1 MAAPTGSRRAGRR
14 RGRWSAKKGNSLRA
28 LDKAISDTGY
38 IVNDVERQILQALSP
53 CMQCEISRRW
63 TSIIKLRL
71 TEHTSDNLLG
81 RAVRKT
87 DLNKVR
93 SAATRLGADY
103 SSWCDKNLRMCI
115 PTTAR
120 SPSNS
125 TRTTRSSTSSKSRRP
140 SVINAPDGSPSAGS
154 PQARRKTAAL
164 SRPAKSRVSPG
175 ASGGSSG
182 PSRCESD
189 RDESPRHQVDL
200 WEGDSGALGGCIQK
214 AMKGN
219 IDGTLE
225 RAVDRTLKEAVDRSL
240 KEAVDRSLREAVD
253 RTLKEAVDR
262 TLKEAVDRTLKEA
275 VDRSLKE
282 AVDRSLKEAVD
293 RSLEEA
299 VDRTLK
305 EAVERTLKEAVDR
318 TLEEAVDRTL
328 GEAIDSIL
336 KRVVGDA
343 SEKAIDDLRHVRGR
357 AASSDRQMAPCED
370 IVSLNPSEPSCGGD
384 CELLSD

>member
-81 RAVRKT
+81 LAVRKT

-93 SAATRLGADY
+93 SVATRLGADY
-103 SSWCDKNLRMCI
+103 SSWCDKHLRMCI

-125 TRTTRSSTSSKSRRP
+125 TRTTRSPTSSKSRRA
-140 SVINAPDGSPSAGS
+140 SVINEPDGSPSAGS
-154 PQARRKTAAL
+154 PRARRKTAAL
-164 SRPAKSRVSPG
+164 SRPAKSRVLPG

-182 PSRCESD
+182 PSRSESD
-189 RDESPRHQVDL
+189 RDESPRHQ
-200 WEGDSGALGGCIQK
+200 GGSGVLEGCIQK
-214 AMKGN
+214 AVRGN
-219 IDGTLE
+219 IDGALE
-225 RAVDRTLKEAVDRSL
+225 RAVDRTLK
-240 KEAVDRSLREAVD
+240 EAVD

-275 VDRSLKE
+275 VDRTLKE
-282 AVDRSLKEAVD
+282 AVDRT
-293 RSLEEA
+293 LEEA
-299 VDRTLK
+299 VD
-305 EAVERTLKEAVDR
+305 RTLKEAVDR

-328 GEAIDSIL
+328 EEAVDRTLGEALDSIL
-336 KRVVGDA
+336 KRVVDEA
-343 SEKAIDDLRHVRGR
+343 SEKSIDHLRHVRGR
-357 AASSDRQMAPCED
+357 AASSDRQVAPCED

>member
-103 SSWCDKNLRMCI
+103 SSWCDKNPYVC
-115 PTTAR
+115 AF
-120 SPSNS
+120 
-125 TRTTRSSTSSKSRRP
+125 RRQP
-140 SVINAPDGSPSAGS
+140 EVRAIQLGPPDGSPSAGS
-154 PQARRKTAAL
+154 PHARRKTAAL